1 MNSVVSGAS
10 SVTTSRVSSEAARIA
25 SNETA
30 SEAGRGANSKA
41 SSGASVVLRV
51 NFAGPNRGLVASRGE
66 IFPEPQM
73 GGRGAT
79 SHRGEDCSSEPI
91 KDVEDVR
98 RVCRYFADSGNN
110 LMLTL
115 FVLGVNTAYRISDIL
130 SLRWEEVAESEGTVS
145 ETSEAKRF
153 HRPEKKTDKRRL
165 VYLNDTAQAALANW
179 RAECGDCAA
188 GYVFASPRK
197 PDAPVTRQY
206 VDRQLKQAVA
216 DLGIAAHA
224 GTHLMRKTFAYHHIL
239 QAKDRSRALEQLM
252 LLLNHSNI
260 MTTLRYAGITK
271 DEIAE
276 AYHDVQLGEV
286 PSNSLL
292 QVKRIKK
299 GERSEPEQAT

>member
-1 MNSVVSGAS
+1 MNSG
-10 SVTTSRVSSEAARIA
+10 TSRVSSEAARIA

-30 SEAGRGANSKA
+30 SVAGRGASSKA
-41 SSGASVVLRV
+41 SSEAESATKRSISEQASNGVVLRV
-51 NFAGPNRGLVASRGE
+51 NFAGPNRGLVVS
-66 IFPEPQM
+66 M

-91 KDVEDVR
+91 KDEEDVR
-98 RVCRYFADSGNN
+98 RVCRYFSDSGNN

-130 SLRWEEVAESEGTVS
+130 SLRWEEVAESE
-145 ETSEAKRF
+145 AKRF

-165 VYLNDTAQAALANW
+165 VYLNDTVQAALANW
-179 RAECGDCAA
+179 HAECGDCAA

-286 PSNSLL
+286 PANNEVHFLFY
-292 QVKRIKK
+292 R
-299 GERSEPEQAT
+299 

>member
-1 MNSVVSGAS
+1 MN
-10 SVTTSRVSSEAARIA
+10 SVTTSVTTS
-25 SNETA
+25 
-30 SEAGRGANSKA
+30 GANSGV
-41 SSGASVVLRV
+41 SSGASNSASSVASNEKEVGVVLRV
-51 NFAGPNRGLVASRGE
+51 NFAGPSRGLVVS
-66 IFPEPQM
+66 PEPL
-73 GGRGAT
+73 ASIT

-91 KDVEDVR
+91 KDEEDVR

-130 SLRWEEVAESEGTVS
+130 SLRWEEVASTNVS
-145 ETSEAKRF
+145 GAVATN
-153 HRPEKKTDKRRL
+153 RPEKKTDKRRL

-179 RAECGDCAA
+179 HAECGDCAA

-286 PSNSLL
+286 PAIAA
-292 QVKRIKK
+292 K
-299 GERSEPEQAT
+299 

>member
-1 MNSVVSGAS
+1 MNNVTSVAS
-10 SVTTSRVSSEAARIA
+10 IYDEKEV
-25 SNETA
+25 
-30 SEAGRGANSKA
+30 G
-41 SSGASVVLRV
+41 VVLRV

-66 IFPEPQM
+66 VFPEPL
-73 GGRGAT
+73 ASIT

-91 KDVEDVR
+91 KDEEDVR

-153 HRPEKKTDKRRL
+153 IRPEKKTDKRRL
-165 VYLNDTAQAALANW
+165 VYLNDTVQAALANW
-179 RAECGDCAA
+179 HAECGDCAA

-286 PSNSLL
+286 PSNNEVHFLFY
-292 QVKRIKK
+292 R
-299 GERSEPEQAT
+299 

>member
-1 MNSVVSGAS
+1 MNNVAMLIHDEKEVG
-10 SVTTSRVSSEAARIA
+10 
-25 SNETA
+25 
-30 SEAGRGANSKA
+30 
-41 SSGASVVLRV
+41 VVLRV
-51 NFAGPNRGLVASRGE
+51 NFAGSNRGLVASGSEVSCSHKGE
-66 IFPEPQM
+66 NTPEPLAS
-73 GGRGAT
+73 RSKANT
-79 SHRGEDCSSEPI
+79 HHGEDCSSEPI
-91 KDVEDVR
+91 KDEEDVR
-98 RVCRYFADSGNN
+98 RVCRYFADNGNN

-115 FVLGVNTAYRISDIL
+115 FVLGVNTAYRILDIL
-130 SLRWEEVAESEGTVS
+130 SLRWEEVITSGAVS
-145 ETSEAKRF
+145 TN
-153 HRPEKKTDKRRL
+153 RPEKKTAKRRL
-165 VYLNDTAQAALANW
+165 VYLNDTVQAALANW
-179 RAECGDCAA
+179 HAECGDCAA

-252 LLLNHSNI
+252 LLLNHSNV

-286 PSNSLL
+286 PSNNEVHFLFY
-292 QVKRIKK
+292 R
-299 GERSEPEQAT
+299 

>member
-1 MNSVVSGAS
+1 MNNVAMLIHDEKEVG
-10 SVTTSRVSSEAARIA
+10 
-25 SNETA
+25 
-30 SEAGRGANSKA
+30 
-41 SSGASVVLRV
+41 VVLRV
-51 NFAGPNRGLVASRGE
+51 NFAGPNRGLVASGGE
-66 IFPEPQM
+66 VSCSHKGENTPEPLAS
-73 GGRGAT
+73 RSKANT
-79 SHRGEDCSSEPI
+79 HHGEDCSSEPI
-91 KDVEDVR
+91 KDEEDVR

-153 HRPEKKTDKRRL
+153 IRPEKKTDKRRL
-165 VYLNDTAQAALANW
+165 VYLNDTVQAALANW
-179 RAECGDCAA
+179 HAECGDCAA

-286 PSNSLL
+286 PSNNEVHFLF
-292 QVKRIKK
+292 
-299 GERSEPEQAT
+299 

>member
-1 MNSVVSGAS
+1 MSSGTMSEAASGAS
-10 SVTTSRVSSEAARIA
+10 SSA
-25 SNETA
+25 S
-30 SEAGRGANSKA
+30 SKA
-41 SSGASVVLRV
+41 SSEAVSAAKRSISEQASNGVVLRV
-51 NFAGPNRGLVASRGE
+51 NFAGPSRGLVVS
-66 IFPEPQM
+66 PEPL
-73 GGRGAT
+73 ASIT

-91 KDVEDVR
+91 KDEEDVR

-130 SLRWEEVAESEGTVS
+130 SLRWEEVITSGAVS
-145 ETSEAKRF
+145 TN
-153 HRPEKKTDKRRL
+153 RPEKKTAKRRL
-165 VYLNDTAQAALANW
+165 VYLNDTVQAALANW
-179 RAECGDCAA
+179 HAECGDCAA

-286 PSNSLL
+286 PAIAA
-292 QVKRIKK
+292 K
-299 GERSEPEQAT
+299 

>member
-1 MNSVVSGAS
+1 MNNVTSVAS
-10 SVTTSRVSSEAARIA
+10 INDEKEV
-25 SNETA
+25 
-30 SEAGRGANSKA
+30 G
-41 SSGASVVLRV
+41 VVLRV

-66 IFPEPQM
+66 VFPEPQM

-91 KDVEDVR
+91 KDEEDVR

-153 HRPEKKTDKRRL
+153 IRPEKKTDKRRL
-165 VYLNDTAQAALANW
+165 VYLNDTVQAALANW
-179 RAECGDCAA
+179 HAECGDCAA

-286 PSNSLL
+286 PSNNEVHFLFY
-292 QVKRIKK
+292 R
-299 GERSEPEQAT
+299 